1 MRQEVTWEHYEAL
14 RAEAGAGEKHYL
26 SIAEQIAIFI
36 RSKGYEGCSEEL
48 AVTTVSRMT
57 NVPVAEIY
65 RHWTSD
71 IVPVLRREYGYSFNC
86 ATCRWYTR
94 TKRTRVI
101 PAKAGKCS
109 VRISS

>member
-1 MRQEVTWEHYEAL
+1 MRQEVTWEYYEAL
-14 RAEAGAGEKHYL
+14 RVEAGAGEKSYL
-26 SIAEQIAIFI
+26 SIAEQVAIFI

-65 RHWTSD
+65 RHWTTD
-71 IVPVLRREYGYSFNC
+71 IVPVLRGVYGYSFNPT
-86 ATCRWYTR
+86 TCRWYTR

-101 PAKAGKCS
+101 PARSDKCS

>member
-1 MRQEVTWEHYEAL
+1 MKQEMTWEHYEAL
-14 RAEAGAGEKHYL
+14 RVEAGAGEKSYL
-26 SIAEQIAIFI
+26 SIAEQVAIFI

-65 RHWTSD
+65 RHWTTD
-71 IVPVLRREYGYSFNC
+71 IVPVLRGVYGYSFNPT
-86 ATCRWYTR
+86 TCRWYTR

-101 PAKAGKCS
+101 PARSDKCS

>member
-14 RAEAGAGEKHYL
+14 RVEAGAGEKSYL
-26 SIAEQIAIFI
+26 SITEQVAIFI

-65 RHWTSD
+65 RHWTTD
-71 IVPVLRREYGYSFNC
+71 IVPVLRGVYGYSFNPT
-86 ATCRWYTR
+86 TCRWYTR

-101 PAKAGKCS
+101 PARSDKCS